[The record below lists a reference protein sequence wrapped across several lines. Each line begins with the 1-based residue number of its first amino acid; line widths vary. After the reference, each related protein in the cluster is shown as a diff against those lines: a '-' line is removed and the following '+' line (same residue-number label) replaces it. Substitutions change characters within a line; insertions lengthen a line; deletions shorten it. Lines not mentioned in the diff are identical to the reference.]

1 MSFENTKQ
9 TIFTGTELDYEE
21 IVEIP
26 EGYEKAELKDFEDG
40 TLITGRPEMASVTSF
55 TFDDDGEEKT
65 VNRFKL
71 FIFKDDE
78 KIYVEINVNLK
89 NDGDLHKNIRKG
101 SVLFDFITSIL
112 ELENTGS
119 VGRSNILRNVNLAE
133 YREFVNILKNWKTE
147 ILNSFLRPYDEKKL
161 SNAFCENINGKIR
174 QHLTLSR
181 GIANFTRFRKRILL
195 ALNPR
200 IFYSVTNVLYS
211 DKREGRKR
219 GKYRKITE

>member
-78 KIYVEINVNLK
+78 KLYVEININLK
-89 NDGDLHKNIRKG
+89 NDGDIHKNVRKG

-112 ELENTGS
+112 ELENAGS
-119 VGRSNILRNVNLAE
+119 VGKSNIIRNVNLAE
-133 YREFVNILKNWKTE
+133 YREFVNRLGEMTIQVMEKTG
-147 ILNSFLRPYDEKKL
+147 NYV
-161 SNAFCENINGKIR
+161 
-174 QHLTLSR
+174 
-181 GIANFTRFRKRILL
+181 
-195 ALNPR
+195 
-200 IFYSVTNVLYS
+200 FYSFIVRDVKVQQL
-211 DKREGRKR
+211 
-219 GKYRKITE
+219 

>member
-26 EGYEKAELKDFEDG
+26 EGYEKAELKDFADG
-40 TLITGRPEMASVTSF
+40 KLLTGRPEMSSVTSY

-112 ELENTGS
+112 ELENAGS
-119 VGRSNILRNVNLAE
+119 VGKSNILRNVDLKE
-133 YREFVNILKNWKTE
+133 YRDFVNNLGEMTIQVKEKTGSYVYY
-147 ILNSFLRPYDEKKL
+147 SFIVRD
-161 SNAFCENINGKIR
+161 
-174 QHLTLSR
+174 
-181 GIANFTRFRKRILL
+181 
-195 ALNPR
+195 
-200 IFYSVTNVLYS
+200 VNVQ
-211 DKREGRKR
+211 GM
-219 GKYRKITE
+219 

>member
-9 TIFTGTELDYEE
+9 TIFTGTELDFEE

-40 TLITGRPEMASVTSF
+40 TLITGRPEMASVTSY

-78 KIYVEINVNLK
+78 KLYVEINVNLK
-89 NDGDLHKNIRKG
+89 NDGDIHKNIRKG

-112 ELENTGS
+112 ELENPGS
-119 VGRSNILRNVNLAE
+119 VGKSNIIKNVNLAE
-133 YREFVNILKNWKTE
+133 YREFVNRLGEMTIQVKEKTGSYVYY
-147 ILNSFLRPYDEKKL
+147 SFIVRD
-161 SNAFCENINGKIR
+161 
-174 QHLTLSR
+174 
-181 GIANFTRFRKRILL
+181 
-195 ALNPR
+195 
-200 IFYSVTNVLYS
+200 VNVQS
-211 DKREGRKR
+211 
-219 GKYRKITE
+219 I

>member
-1 MSFENTKQ
+1 MSFNNTRQ
-9 TIFTGTELDYEE
+9 TIFTGTELDFEE

-40 TLITGRPEMASVTSF
+40 TLITGRPEMASVTSY

-78 KIYVEINVNLK
+78 KVYVEINVNLK
-89 NDGDLHKNIRKG
+89 NDGDIHKNIRKG

-112 ELENTGS
+112 ELENAGT

-133 YREFVNILKNWKTE
+133 YREFVNRLTE
-147 ILNSFLRPYDEKKL
+147 MTIQVKEKSGTYVYYSFIVRDVKV
-161 SNAFCENINGKIR
+161 
-174 QHLTLSR
+174 Q
-181 GIANFTRFRKRILL
+181 
-195 ALNPR
+195 
-200 IFYSVTNVLYS
+200 
-211 DKREGRKR
+211 
-219 GKYRKITE
+219 

>member
-1 MSFENTKQ
+1 MSFENTRQ
-9 TIFTGTELDYEE
+9 TIFTGTELDFEE

-26 EGYEKAELKDFEDG
+26 EGYEKAELRDFEDG
-40 TLITGRPEMASVTSF
+40 TLITGRPEMSSVTSY

-112 ELENTGS
+112 ELENAGS
-119 VGRSNILRNVNLAE
+119 VGKSNILRNVDLKQ
-133 YREFVNILKNWKTE
+133 YREFVNNLEEMTIQVKEKTGSYTYY
-147 ILNSFLRPYDEKKL
+147 SFIVRDV
-161 SNAFCENINGKIR
+161 
-174 QHLTLSR
+174 Q
-181 GIANFTRFRKRILL
+181 
-195 ALNPR
+195 
-200 IFYSVTNVLYS
+200 V
-211 DKREGRKR
+211 
-219 GKYRKITE
+219 